1 MGKPNYITFFY
12 FFLGLLSAALSAQ
25 TASDTIAFQHLET
38 GLSQSSATQI
48 FEDSSGFLWIGTP
61 NGLNKYDGTEFQV
74 FEKSEDGEVGL
85 TDGYVESLYEDE
97 EGVLYIGTNQ
107 GLNLYDRKYNL
118 VKPFPFKPKG
128 QFLQT
133 KYIGS
138 IARSHNWLWLGTDNS
153 GVYRYDLK
161 SGETQQ
167 IRFNAIYRKGPSNH
181 FIVALYPLAE
191 DKLMIVTQ
199 ASIYIINNTLQVIS
213 QIQKP
218 QDISSAFRV
227 SDESYVLGTHDG
239 NLLKLTVKQDFELEA
254 VQVPI
259 AAGHA
264 ILSITTDD
272 HGKIWLGS
280 ENGGLSIYNPET
292 GSVDNIRADL
302 KKPNTISS
310 NSIWS
315 LHKSKNGVI
324 WMGPFKKGLSFY
336 DPEYFKFK
344 HIQTDPF
351 SSNSLNNNI
360 VNTFW
365 EDDKG
370 NLWIGTDG
378 GGLNLWNQTENR
390 FSTLSNAN
398 GTLNTNVV
406 LCLMQ
411 DDKDRLWIGSWAHG
425 LAIMDL
431 ETKEFEVWNKEN
443 SFLGS
448 NNVTDMLQD
457 QKGRLWIVTLFGG
470 LHVYYPEQDTFQHVS
485 VRSEKDGSETITL
498 ARLFEDNSGQIWV
511 GSQTSGLF
519 RLEEKDNKWVP
530 VHYHTL
536 HNERSISNDFIN
548 TMVHDKEGNFW
559 VATQAGLNKYIP
571 ADDAFTAIT
580 KKEGLPNDAIKGIIP
595 DDEGYLWLSTGN
607 GVVRYQHK
615 KNEIVPYYA
624 NDGLQGSEFNADAYY
639 KTSTG
644 ELLFGGSNG
653 FNIFKPE
660 EVLKRTDVPEVLI
673 TNLRIFNKNVLPN
686 DEFGVLKQDISQT
699 DTLVLDYNQ
708 DVVDFE
714 FHALTY
720 RHPEKVQF
728 AYFLE
733 GFETEWNYVGRDQH
747 ATYTNL
753 NPGDYMLRIKST
765 NSDGVWGENE
775 VNLVLTITPPFWKT
789 WWFRALVAFL
799 AVFTFF
805 IIYQLRIRRLKNTQM
820 KLEKE
825 INQRTQELQLK
836 HKKLMDAADQLSL
849 KNEEIQRFAFSVSH
863 DLKSPLNSIK
873 GIASLIPMELDMEKH
888 PEMQEYVG
896 YIDETCDVMNNLI
909 TDITKIAKLGKIE
922 NRLEL
927 LDMNEIMEIAR
938 GLVQGRVSQTHTK
951 LYIDKNLP
959 KIHGDRNRMIQVFE
973 NLLDNAIKYMGDQKN
988 PVIRIEASS
997 PEAGKNEFRV
1007 VDNGAG
1013 LSKKELEKLFTP
1025 FERFDGTTEGSGLGL
1040 YMVRKIIEAH
1050 EGTITAKS
1058 EGKGRGASFM
1068 VSLPLLEHRK
1078 TPKKKLDSTNQA
1090 NSPKDP

>member
-1 MGKPNYITFFY
+1 MGKPNTIALLLLFLSLLGHEMTAQADLDTITF
-12 FFLGLLSAALSAQ
+12 
-25 TASDTIAFQHLET
+25 QHIET
-38 GLSQSSATQI
+38 GLSQSSATQL
-48 FEDSSGFLWIGTP
+48 FEDSSGFLWVGTP

-74 FEKSEDGEVGL
+74 FEKSEDGKVGL
-85 TDGYVESLYEDE
+85 TDGYVESLYEDS

-133 KYIGS
+133 KYIGA
-138 IARSHNWLWLGTDNS
+138 IARSQNWLWLGTDNA

-167 IRFNAIYRKGPSNH
+167 IRFNEIYRKGPSNH
-181 FIVALYPLAE
+181 FIVGLFPLAE

-199 ASIYIINNTLQVIS
+199 ASIYVINDALQVIS
-213 QIQKP
+213 QISKP
-218 QDISSAFRV
+218 QDISSALCI
-227 SDESYVLGTHDG
+227 SDETYMLGTHDG
-239 NLLKLTVKQDFELEA
+239 NLLKLKVQTDFELKAEKI
-254 VQVPI
+254 PI
-259 AAGHA
+259 SQGRT
-264 ILSITTDD
+264 ILSLTQDNF
-272 HGKIWLGS
+272 GKIWLGS
-280 ENGGLSIYNPET
+280 ENAGLFIYNPKT
-292 GSVDNIRADL
+292 GSVGNITADL
-302 KKPNTISS
+302 KKPNTISG
-310 NSIWS
+310 NSVWS
-315 LHKSKNGVI
+315 LHTSKNGVV

-344 HIQTDPF
+344 HVQTDPF
-351 SSNSLNNNI
+351 NPNSLNNNI

-365 EDDKG
+365 EDEKN

-378 GGLNLWNQTENR
+378 GGLNIWDRSQNR
-390 FSTLSNAN
+390 FKVLSAAE
-398 GTLNTNVV
+398 GTLNTEVV

-411 DDKDRLWIGSWAHG
+411 DDTDKLWVGSWAHG
-425 LAIMDL
+425 LAILDL
-431 ETKEFEVWNKEN
+431 KTEEFEVWNKEN

-448 NNVTDMLQD
+448 NNVTDILQD
-457 QKGRLWIVTLFGG
+457 EKGRIWIVTLFGG
-470 LHVYYPEQDTFQHVS
+470 LHIYYPETKKYQHVS

-519 RLEEKDNKWVP
+519 RLEEKENKWVP

-536 HNERSISNDFIN
+536 HSERTISNDFIN
-548 TMVHDKEGNFW
+548 AMAHDTEGNFW
-559 VATQAGLNKYIP
+559 VGTQAGLNKYLP
-571 ADDAFTAIT
+571 ETDAFVAIT

-607 GVVRYQHK
+607 GVVRYEH
-615 KNEIVPYYA
+615 ESHDIVSYDA
-624 NDGLQGSEFNADAYY
+624 NDGLQGNEFNASSYY
-639 KTSTG
+639 RTKAG

-660 EVLKRTDVPEVLI
+660 EVLKRQDVPEVLI
-673 TNLRIFNKNVLPN
+673 TNLRIFNKNVAPN
-686 DEFGVLKQDISQT
+686 DEFGVLTQDISQT
-699 DTLVLDYNQ
+699 DTLVLAYHQ

-733 GFETEWNYVGRDQH
+733 GFETEWNYVGKDQH

-753 NPGDYMLRIKST
+753 NPGDYTLRIKST
-765 NSDGVWGENE
+765 NSDGVWGNNE
-775 VNLVLTITPPFWKT
+775 IKLFLTITPPYWKT
-789 WWFRALVAFL
+789 WWFRALVGFL
-799 AVFTFF
+799 AVFGFF
-805 IIYQLRIRRLKNTQM
+805 VIYQLRIQRLKNTQV
-820 KLEKE
+820 KLENE

-836 HKKLMDAADQLSL
+836 HKKLMAAADQLSL

-888 PEMQEYVG
+888 PEIQEYVG
-896 YIDETCDVMNNLI
+896 YMNETCDVMNNLI

-927 LDMNEIMEIAR
+927 LDMNEILEIAR
-938 GLVQGRVSQTHTK
+938 SLVQGRVTQTNTK

-959 KIHGDRNRMIQVFE
+959 KVYGDRNRMIQVFE
-973 NLLDNAIKYMGDQKN
+973 NLLDNAIKYMGDQKS
-988 PVIRIEASS
+988 PAIRIETASL
-997 PEAGKNEFRV
+997 ENEIQFNV
-1007 VDNGAG
+1007 IDNGAG
-1013 LSKKELEKLFTP
+1013 LTSKELDKLFTP
-1025 FERFDGTTEGSGLGL
+1025 FERFDGSVEGSGLGL
-1040 YMVRKIIEAH
+1040 YMVKKIIDAH
-1050 EGTITAKS
+1050 EGKISAKS
-1058 EGKGRGASFM
+1058 EGKGRGATFTI
-1068 VSLPLLEHRK
+1068 SLPKSERPK
-1078 TPKKKLDSTNQA
+1078 TPKKQLSSA
-1090 NSPKDP
+1090 NNGNNTKTE